1 MELKVIPLLDNY
13 ETTLAQEWNWQVW
26 KMKVDDLPTIPVD
39 WNWKFEWWFT
49 TFVIVNPDKLNSQLA
64 EIDWY
69 NSADKTLNVIKVE
82 LQKWLNTNY
91 NHTFHT
97 QKSIVRISNNFAFW
111 KKVEEVI
118 NSKQDYWIWTV
129 DNGKDYFINV
139 KWWILKLKDKD
150 NSEITLSDIA
160 TKTGQ
165 NNKVAVN
172 DTDTPWFLSEKIWK
186 WFKINDHNWKPKVD
200 IDYDTMNFDFDI
212 QDTFYNWDYFV
223 LANKKRIWVFQNN
236 ASFDEVEKL
245 DNTHKTITPNTLW
258 HLFKNLNMTQIAA
271 AANSVRF
278 EDNTEFTGRVD
289 YPEQTQVVKKFII
302 KIDWKIRLKFNF
314 KHWYKNENFDIY
326 EIKYFIFVNN
336 KEVDS
341 RIFDFSNYPERQIR
355 WSNDDFN
362 KAPYMEQVFDLD
374 VKALDI
380 IEIKVGKYIRT
391 KFNSFRVCFDY
402 EYFRPWNF
410 ID

>member
-26 KMKVDDLPTIPVD
+26 KMKVDNLPTIPVD

-49 TFVIVNPDKLNSQLA
+49 TFVIVNPDKPNSQLA

-69 NSADKTLNVIKVE
+69 NSADKTLNVIKIE
-82 LQKWLNTNY
+82 LQKWLNVNY
-91 NHTFHT
+91 NQTFHS

-139 KWWILKLKDKD
+139 KWWVLKFKDKD

-186 WFKINDHNWKPKVD
+186 WFKINDHNWKTKVD
-200 IDYDTMNFDFDI
+200 IDYDTMNFDFEI
-212 QDTFYNWDYFV
+212 QDTFQNWDYFV

-236 ASFDEVEKL
+236 ASANEVEKL
-245 DNTHKTITPNTLW
+245 DNSYKTITPNTLW

-271 AANSVRF
+271 AADSVRF
-278 EDNTEFTGRVD
+278 ENNIEFDSKDARD
-289 YPEQTQVVKKFII
+289 KEVKKFQI
-302 KIDWKIRLKFNF
+302 KIWWKIRLKFNF
-314 KHWYKNENFDIY
+314 KHSYRWVSSSEREYTDVT
-326 EIKYFIFVNN
+326 IFVNGN
-336 KEVDS
+336 KQAWRSFNFDS
-341 RIFDFSNYPERQIR
+341 RYNQKTGWTDDDFLRAPFTEQIFDLN
-355 WSNDDFN
+355 
-362 KAPYMEQVFDLD
+362 

-380 IEIKVGKYIRT
+380 IEIKTDLNVRT
-391 KFNSFRVCFDY
+391 KFNNFKVCFDY
-402 EYFRPWNF
+402 EYFQPGHF

>member
-26 KMKVDDLPTIPVD
+26 KMKVDNLPTIPVD

-49 TFVIVNPDKLNSQLA
+49 TFVIVNPDKPNSQLA

-139 KWWILKLKDKD
+139 KWWVLKFKDKD

-186 WFKINDHNWKPKVD
+186 WFKINDHNWKTKVD
-200 IDYDTMNFDFDI
+200 IDYDTMNFDFEI
-212 QDTFYNWDYFV
+212 QDTFQNWDYFV

-236 ASFDEVEKL
+236 ASTNEVEKL
-245 DNTHKTITPNTLW
+245 NNTNKTITPNTLW

-271 AANSVRF
+271 AADSVRF
-278 EDNTEFTGRVD
+278 SDNGEFRGNINYYKPQQD
-289 YPEQTQVVKKFII
+289 VKKFQVR
-302 KIDWKIRLKFNF
+302 IDWKIRLKFKF
-314 KHWYKNENFDIY
+314 KHWYKTENYDIF
-326 EIKYFIFVNN
+326 EIKYFIFIND

-341 RIFDFSNYPERQIR
+341 RTFDFSNFPEKQIR
-355 WSNDDFN
+355 WTDNDFN
-362 KAPYMEQVFDLD
+362 NAPYMEQIIDLD
-374 VKALDI
+374 VKSLDVVT
-380 IEIKVGKYIRT
+380 IKVWRVIRT
-391 KFNSFRVCFDY
+391 SFRDFRVCFDY
-402 EYFRPWNF
+402 EYFQPGHF

>member
-26 KMKVDDLPTIPVD
+26 KMKVDNLPTIPVD

-49 TFVIVNPDKLNSQLA
+49 TFVIVNPDKPNSQLA

-69 NSADKTLNVIKVE
+69 NSADKTLNVIKIE
-82 LQKWLNTNY
+82 LQKWLNVNY
-91 NHTFHT
+91 NQTFHS

-165 NNKVAVN
+165 NNKVSIN
-172 DTDTPWFLSEKIWK
+172 DTDTPWFLADKIWN

-200 IDYDTMNFDFDI
+200 IDYDTMNFNFEI
-212 QDTFYNWDYFV
+212 KDTFQNWDYFV

-236 ASFDEVEKL
+236 ASANEVEKF
-245 DNTHKTITPNTLW
+245 DNSYKTITPNTLW

-271 AANSVRF
+271 AADSVRF
-278 EDNTEFTGRVD
+278 ENNIEFDSKDARD
-289 YPEQTQVVKKFII
+289 KEVKKFQI
-302 KIDWKIRLKFNF
+302 KIWWKIRLKFNF
-314 KHWYKNENFDIY
+314 KHSYRWVTSSEREYTDVT
-326 EIKYFIFVNN
+326 IFVNGN
-336 KEVDS
+336 KQAWRSFNFDS
-341 RIFDFSNYPERQIR
+341 RYNQKTGWTDDDFLRAPFTEQIFDLN
-355 WSNDDFN
+355 
-362 KAPYMEQVFDLD
+362 

-380 IEIKVGKYIRT
+380 IEIKTDLNVRT
-391 KFNSFRVCFDY
+391 KFNNFKVCFDY
-402 EYFRPWNF
+402 EYFQPGHF